1 MNLRSRFH
9 LPSAGDVIL
18 TVIGAILCGL
28 GCGFI
33 NYASLGMDAIGL
45 FYDGIR
51 SILDLSPNQIGTAS
65 YIVCFILSVFLWFA
79 DRKYVNIGSIIY
91 IIMYGAFA
99 NIGTVMWEK
108 LTPGDSI
115 YLNALISAL
124 GLLILYIGLGIY
136 IAVDI
141 GVDAFTGV
149 MLWLSNITHKDMKYV
164 KIAFDLG
171 LAVIGFLLGGTLG
184 IVTPVSIIIGG
195 PCISFLTR
203 HIQTLYFKHL
213 LKNDLF
219 GQREGSTQDKN
230 DQG

>member
-51 SILDLSPNQIGTAS
+51 SILELSPNQIGTAS

-91 IIMYGAFA
+91 INMG
-99 NIGTVMWEK
+99 
-108 LTPGDSI
+108 
-115 YLNALISAL
+115 
-124 GLLILYIGLGIY
+124 
-136 IAVDI
+136 
-141 GVDAFTGV
+141 
-149 MLWLSNITHKDMKYV
+149 
-164 KIAFDLG
+164 
-171 LAVIGFLLGGTLG
+171 
-184 IVTPVSIIIGG
+184 
-195 PCISFLTR
+195 
-203 HIQTLYFKHL
+203 
-213 LKNDLF
+213 
-219 GQREGSTQDKN
+219 
-230 DQG
+230 